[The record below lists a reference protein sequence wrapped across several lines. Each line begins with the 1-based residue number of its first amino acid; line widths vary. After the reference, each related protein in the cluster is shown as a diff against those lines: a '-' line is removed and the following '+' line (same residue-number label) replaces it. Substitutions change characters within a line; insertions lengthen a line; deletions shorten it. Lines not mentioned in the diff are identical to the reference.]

1 MATHDYVLDNQ
12 NGALFRADINSALQ
26 AIVTNNSSPTAPV
39 TTYPFMIWAD
49 TTTGIIKQRNDA
61 NTAWI
66 NLYNYV
72 SPGFI
77 GANTT
82 ITSLTGLTGNVLIRG
97 TGGIGYG
104 TNGGGEIIGQTSQA
118 SPNVTLTKRSGVIN
132 TALLNIPANSSFSFI
147 ANSSLITDRT
157 ILVVQLFFTGVGTS
171 TGQFEVMAQ
180 ASVSGTIITIKNTT
194 NEVAINNHSIKFF
207 MLETSFS

>member
-12 NGALFRADINSALQ
+12 NGALFRADINAALQ

-39 TTYPFMIWAD
+39 TTHPFMMWVD
-49 TTTGIIKQRNDA
+49 TTTGILKQRNAA

-66 NLYNYV
+66 NIYNYA

-77 GANTT
+77 GANTS
-82 ITSLTGLTGNVLIRG
+82 ITSLTGLTGNVLING

-104 TNGGGEIIGQTSQA
+104 VSGGGETINQTSQA
-118 SPNVTLTKRSGVIN
+118 SPNVTLTKRSGRIN
-132 TALLNIPANSSFSFI
+132 TASLTIAAGAKFSF
-147 ANSSLITDRT
+147 AASSALYSDRT
-157 ILVVQLFFTGVGTS
+157 ILVVQKLFGIGDSLAT
-171 TGQFEVMAQ
+171 FEVFAE
-180 ASVSGTIITIKNTT
+180 VGLSGGAITIKNTGGT
-194 NEVAINNHSIKFF
+194 SFTGNLVIKYF